1 MKKSK
6 AIERDGAAAIVNAC
20 ILGPGCAQAMQVV
33 DIPVLDPGEVAMH
46 VAAMLGHKFSLLVPG
61 MAAVRGFQENIQKFG
76 LESKLASIQCT
87 HVSPASYVPKERET
101 MDVLVKLSC
110 KTIEEDDAAVMV
122 LACGMLVG
130 KGRELKKLLK
140 EQGHDVT
147 VIQPVPLAIEVARA
161 LVKLDLKQV
170 RAVPSNYNYKF

>member
-1 MKKSK
+1 
-6 AIERDGAAAIVNAC
+6 
-20 ILGPGCAQAMQVV
+20 
-33 DIPVLDPGEVAMH
+33 
-46 VAAMLGHKFSLLVPG
+46 
-61 MAAVRGFQENIQKFG
+61 
-76 LESKLASIQCT
+76 
-87 HVSPASYVPKERET
+87 